1 MSRLQLL
8 LLVLLGAVFGAG
20 GMWLAERAAPGDLSG
35 ADQARI
41 ERVVRDYVL
50 ANPELIPQAMQRLQE
65 RESGQAI
72 AADRSRI
79 ETPYA
84 GAVMGNPNGD
94 VTLVEF
100 FDYNCGYCR
109 ASLPVIEQLVKADPK
124 LRVVFRE
131 LPILAEESRDAARAS
146 LAAAAQGKFLPFH
159 NALYAAGPVSAQSIA
174 AAARTAGVDL
184 TRIPEDADTEIA
196 GNIGL
201 ANKLG
206 ISGTPAWVIGNRVL
220 SGALPLDRLQEAVA
234 AARGKGADQG

>member
-1 MSRLQLL
+1 MTRFHLL

-20 GMWLAERAAPGDLSG
+20 GMWLAERAAPGELSG
-35 ADQARI
+35 ADQTRI

-65 RESGQAI
+65 RESGRAI

-79 ETPYA
+79 ETPYK
-84 GAVMGNPNGD
+84 GAVMGNLNGD

-146 LAAAAQGKFLPFH
+146 LAAANQGKFVAFH
-159 NALYAAGPVSAQSIA
+159 EALYAAGPVSAETIA
-174 AAARTAGVDL
+174 ATAKRTGVDL
-184 TRIPEDADTEIA
+184 SKIPEDADTEIA
-196 GNIGL
+196 ANIGI
-201 ANKLG
+201 ATKLG
-206 ISGTPAWVIGNRVL
+206 ISGTPAWVVGDRVL
-220 SGALPLDRLQEAVA
+220 SGALPYDRLQEAVA
-234 AARGKGADQG
+234 AARAKAK

>member
-1 MSRLQLL
+1 MTRFHLL

-20 GMWLAERAAPGDLSG
+20 GMWLAERAAPGELSG
-35 ADQARI
+35 ADQTRI

-65 RESGQAI
+65 RESGRAI

-79 ETPYA
+79 ETPYK

-124 LRVVFRE
+124 VRVVFRE

-146 LAAAAQGKFLPFH
+146 LGAADQGKFVAFH
-159 NALYAAGPVSAQSIA
+159 EALYAAGPVSAETIA
-174 AAARTAGVDL
+174 AAAKRTGVDL
-184 TRIPEDADTEIA
+184 SKIPEDADTEIA
-196 GNIGL
+196 GNIGI
-201 ANKLG
+201 ATKLG
-206 ISGTPAWVIGNRVL
+206 ISGTPAWVVGDRVL
-220 SGALPLDRLQEAVA
+220 SGALPYDRLQEAVA
-234 AARGKGADQG
+234 AARAKAK

>member
-1 MSRLQLL
+1 MTRFHLL

-20 GMWLAERAAPGDLSG
+20 GMWLAERAATGELSG
-35 ADQARI
+35 ADQTRI
-41 ERVVRDYVL
+41 EQVVRDYVL

-65 RESGQAI
+65 RESGRAI

-79 ETPYA
+79 EAPYK

-146 LAAAAQGKFLPFH
+146 LAAADQGKFAAFH
-159 NALYAAGPVSAQSIA
+159 DALYAAGPVSAETIA
-174 AAARTAGVDL
+174 ATAKHTGVDL
-184 TRIPEDADTEIA
+184 SKVPEDADTEIA
-196 GNIGL
+196 GNIGI
-201 ANKLG
+201 ATKLG
-206 ISGTPAWVIGNRVL
+206 ISGTPAWVVGDRVL
-220 SGALPLDRLQEAVA
+220 SGALPYDRLQEAIA
-234 AARGKGADQG
+234 AARAKTK